1 MRNEQTKKQGKA
13 WKIVVAVIV
22 AILLMVGISFVVANA
37 VHKDGAQSAS
47 SSVKNGLS
55 AYELAAQQGYDG
67 TLNDWIKSL
76 NGKSAY
82 EIAKENGYKG
92 SEEEWAKALSSNA
105 NQDTAAIKTAE
116 FNSNG
121 ELVLTLSDGSQI
133 NAGKVA
139 GTDGKNGKNGKDG
152 KNGQDGEDGTNGAN
166 GVNGKDGANGI
177 NGVNGKDGMN
187 GTNGVDGVGISNIV
201 VTPDGKLNITLSNA
215 TTLNLGTIKGADGA
229 KGEKGEKG
237 DTGVQGIQGE
247 KGEKGDTGAQGVA
260 GKDGKDGV
268 NGADGAKGDKGDTG
282 AQGVQGEKGDKGDA
296 GRGIAKTEIVNG
308 ELIITYTDGTQDNL
322 GGITSDYADI
332 GYLKFTKVAST
343 NSYKVEIKD
352 EYRSTIRSITIP
364 SRYNGLPVTEIGENA
379 FENCNAL
386 QKISIPESI
395 TTIGPS
401 AFDCCYMLNN
411 VYLPNTITSIGKEA
425 FFRCMSLENIII
437 PSSVVSIEDDT
448 FAYCNS
454 LKDVALSDGLKKI
467 GKGVFYDCTL
477 LNNITLPDN
486 LETIEARAFQ
496 GCVALEELNIPK
508 SVTVLGERFVD
519 FIDYK
524 TNVKVN
530 FEDTSGWQK
539 RYVFVIPGESY
550 YGEWENVDSSIMA
563 DNEAF
568 KTLMKTTYNN
578 NGKSYN
584 YEFQKV

>member
-1 MRNEQTKKQGKA
+1 MLL
-13 WKIVVAVIV
+13 KIVM
-22 AILLMVGISFVVANA
+22 L
-37 VHKDGAQSAS
+37 
-47 SSVKNGLS
+47 
-55 AYELAAQQGYDG
+55 
-67 TLNDWIKSL
+67 
-76 NGKSAY
+76 
-82 EIAKENGYKG
+82 YK
-92 SEEEWAKALSSNA
+92 
-105 NQDTAAIKTAE
+105 
-116 FNSNG
+116 
-121 ELVLTLSDGSQI
+121 
-133 NAGKVA
+133 
-139 GTDGKNGKNGKDG
+139 
-152 KNGQDGEDGTNGAN
+152 
-166 GVNGKDGANGI
+166 
-177 NGVNGKDGMN
+177 
-187 GTNGVDGVGISNIV
+187 
-201 VTPDGKLNITLSNA
+201 
-215 TTLNLGTIKGADGA
+215 
-229 KGEKGEKG
+229 
-237 DTGVQGIQGE
+237 
-247 KGEKGDTGAQGVA
+247 
-260 GKDGKDGV
+260 
-268 NGADGAKGDKGDTG
+268 
-282 AQGVQGEKGDKGDA
+282 
-296 GRGIAKTEIVNG
+296 
-308 ELIITYTDGTQDNL
+308 
-322 GGITSDYADI
+322 
-332 GYLKFTKVAST
+332 
-343 NSYKVEIKD
+343 
-352 EYRSTIRSITIP
+352 
-364 SRYNGLPVTEIGENA
+364 
-379 FENCNAL
+379 
-386 QKISIPESI
+386 KISIPESI

-578 NGKSYN
+578 NGKSYH